1 MRRKSKGR
9 IVFEIVN
16 CSILS
21 ILAFICLFPL
31 LNILAM
37 SFSSST
43 AVSAGKVLL
52 WPVDFNTFAYKY
64 VIGKMDFWKALLKSI
79 ERVALGLPLNML
91 LTITLA
97 YPLSKETT
105 AFRMR
110 TVYVWIFFF
119 TMLFSGGLIPGYLLI
134 QNLGLMD
141 SIWALVLPGAVPVF
155 NVILMLNFFRGIPHE
170 LEEAALIDGANQ
182 WQTCFRIF
190 VPCAKPSIATLMLF
204 SFIGHW
210 NSWFDGL
217 IFSNFPKSYPL
228 ASFLQ
233 TVVVQRDMSLLSL
246 DDWQSLAMISDRTVR
261 CAQIFIG
268 IIPIIF
274 VYPFVQ
280 KYFVK
285 GMTLGSVKG

>member
-1 MRRKSKGR
+1 
-9 IVFEIVN
+9 
-16 CSILS
+16 
-21 ILAFICLFPL
+21 
-31 LNILAM
+31 
-37 SFSSST
+37 
-43 AVSAGKVLL
+43 
-52 WPVDFNTFAYKY
+52 
-64 VIGKMDFWKALLKSI
+64 
-79 ERVALGLPLNML
+79 
-91 LTITLA
+91 
-97 YPLSKETT
+97 
-105 AFRMR
+105 
-110 TVYVWIFFF
+110 
-119 TMLFSGGLIPGYLLI
+119 
-134 QNLGLMD
+134 
-141 SIWALVLPGAVPVF
+141 
-155 NVILMLNFFRGIPHE
+155 
-170 LEEAALIDGANQ
+170 
-182 WQTCFRIF
+182 
-190 VPCAKPSIATLMLF
+190 MLF

-261 CAQIFIG
+261 CAQIFIR